1 MNIEHRLHEGVQ
13 RNDLTNVYQEMIT
26 TISLVSIR
34 HLMHLQKKTRER
46 EKMCSFVCNEN
57 S

>member
-13 RNDLTNVYQEMIT
+13 RNDLTYVYQEMIT

-34 HLMHLQKKTRER
+34 HLMHLQKKNKRKR
-46 EKMCSFVCNEN
+46 KNVFFCL
-57 S
+57 